1 MAVSVLLSGTLK
13 DGTSEK
19 MAEMCDEG
27 PYIDIFNIIDV

>member
-1 MAVSVLLSGTLK
+1 MEYVVLRRE